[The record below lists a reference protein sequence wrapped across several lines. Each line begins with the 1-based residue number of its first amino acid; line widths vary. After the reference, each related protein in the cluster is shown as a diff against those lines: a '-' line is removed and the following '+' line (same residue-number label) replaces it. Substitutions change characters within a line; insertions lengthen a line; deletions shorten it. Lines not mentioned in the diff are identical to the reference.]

1 MAASKALYR
10 NWAIP
15 VAGQTVYTHAIAPP
29 VLQNLKD
36 AGVCRRAERLYQRLD
51 DLRRICLV
59 GRLQPSVVHLG
70 HVYGRSINKS
80 FSRRTAIGLNRGA

>member
-36 AGVCRRAERLYQRLD
+36 AGVRRRAERLYQRLD
-51 DLRRICLV
+51 DLRRIC
-59 GRLQPSVVHLG
+59 
-70 HVYGRSINKS
+70 RSAVCSPVLFI
-80 FSRRTAIGLNRGA
+80 